1 MAFRS
6 LIRVQLCQHQRGILL
21 RGKEFGSQKVFIMF
35 TNYWCLL
42 ISSINVKI
50 RPFVWSVGSWA
61 EWERQRQR
69 LEPCPIEPVQRASF
83 TCPPPAAS
91 VFGSRSAILLWLARH
106 GIEIWIVVVLLCYT
120 FVIKLWIFMQSD
132 AGEALGTVSW
142 NCHTHKPTS
151 NSYCIVNS

>member
-1 MAFRS
+1 MIFWQGSDDATKFCVREMAFRS

-69 LEPCPIEPVQRASF
+69 LEPCPRAR
-83 TCPPPAAS
+83 PAS
-91 VFGSRSAILLWLARH
+91 QLYLPGSGHVCLRLAIGDLAL
-106 GIEIWIVVVLLCYT
+106 V
-120 FVIKLWIFMQSD
+120 
-132 AGEALGTVSW
+132 GEALKYELLLFYFVILLSL
-142 NCHTHKPTS
+142 NCEYLCK
-151 NSYCIVNS
+151 VMQVKR